1 MTVFRHVQQIGLF
14 HVFAVACL
22 AVLALSVAPELG
34 RKVEPVLAAVS
45 PASAQDG
52 ETRTAGGDA
61 GGDGGPASV
70 TAGTCWNES
79 EFAVLADLRERA
91 QADRPKGVKLAE
103 RRSAL
108 KAARKRLEQKM
119 QRLRSLK
126 QDLKTRLAARNKAA
140 REDIERLVRI
150 YANMRPEKAA
160 KVMNRLTLATAAD
173 IMQRVE
179 PRDAAEILTQM
190 NADAGSRLT
199 RELDRRR
206 RMLKGEAPVKRSGRP
221 GGA

>member
-1 MTVFRHVQQIGLF
+1 MKGFRHVQQIGLL

-22 AVLALSVAPELG
+22 AVLALSVAPELS
-34 RKVEPVLAAVS
+34 RKVEPVLAAVG

-52 ETRTAGGDA
+52 ETRRAGEGAGGA
-61 GGDGGPASV
+61 SGPARL

-91 QADRPKGVKLAE
+91 RADRPQGVELAE

-119 QRLRSLK
+119 QRMRALK

-150 YANMRPEKAA
+150 YSNMRPEKAA

-173 IMQRVE
+173 IMQRVQ

-190 NADAGSRLT
+190 DADAGSRLT

-206 RMLKGEAPVKRSGRP
+206 RMLKGEAPVKRGDRQ